1 MLKYQVV
8 YKSFLTITTTLKIM
22 KMIIQITL
30 KKKKGKLGVAV
41 LLNIFPPHLPAVI
54 KPDSEVYICVKVLFL
69 IVCMCSLFL

>member
-1 MLKYQVV
+1 
-8 YKSFLTITTTLKIM
+8 
-22 KMIIQITL
+22 MIIQITL